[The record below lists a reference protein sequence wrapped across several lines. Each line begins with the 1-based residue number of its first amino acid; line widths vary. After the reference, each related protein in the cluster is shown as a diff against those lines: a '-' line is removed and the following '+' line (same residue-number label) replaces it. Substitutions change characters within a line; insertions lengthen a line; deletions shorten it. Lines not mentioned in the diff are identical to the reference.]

1 MSCEVLIA
9 VALQWCWNLFELGPS
24 TRLPDA
30 WFSNSQNGL
39 VRKSV
44 IWFLDVQSLKC
55 DSSGLILIPYEF
67 PTIFS
72 HC

>member
-39 VRKSV
+39 VERKKVVS
-44 IWFLDVQSLKC
+44 
-55 DSSGLILIPYEF
+55 
-67 PTIFS
+67 
-72 HC
+72 

>member
-30 WFSNSQNGL
+30 WFSNSQIGFEAKVFRDIAYIKL
-39 VRKSV
+39 
-44 IWFLDVQSLKC
+44 QTLKLPC
-55 DSSGLILIPYEF
+55 LRFFVLF
-67 PTIFS
+67 
-72 HC
+72 